1 MRIILT
7 IAALFCIGMAGAQ
20 QYNPS
25 SGRELPRTPIRIYPT
40 ADEAA
45 KAGREANRYMS
56 PVTTWEN
63 DGERMTGTF
72 TVPFAWINRQVFFR
86 LGWVS
91 RAYELW
97 INGRKVGYDANGNN
111 PAEYNITKYVE
122 EGRNRVE
129 IVAAESAHGALLE
142 SWKSWQR

>member
-1 MRIILT
+1 
-7 IAALFCIGMAGAQ
+7 
-20 QYNPS
+20 
-25 SGRELPRTPIRIYPT
+25 
-40 ADEAA
+40 
-45 KAGREANRYMS
+45 
-56 PVTTWEN
+56 
-63 DGERMTGTF
+63 MTGTF

-129 IVAAESAHGALLE
+129 IVAAERPQRPAGELEELLAPGGRR
-142 SWKSWQR
+142 SLG